1 MEHGVHSFMDM
12 QLAAFFHRLFV
23 WIYPALILLNRLFP
37 SLLKN
42 SQLDQGLP
50 PHLQWVSRIGLC
62 SRDMLELVQPASSAI
77 ILLLFFPTPLPFP
90 CNVNCILCLRR
101 PISASI

>member
-1 MEHGVHSFMDM
+1 MEHSVHSFMDR
-12 QLAAFFHRLFV
+12 QLAAFFHCLFV

-42 SQLDQGLP
+42 SQFDQGLP
-50 PHLQWVSRIGLC
+50 PHLQWVSGIGLC

-77 ILLLFFPTPLPFP
+77 ILLFSSFFSDPSSFSL
-90 CNVNCILCLRR
+90 
-101 PISASI
+101 

>member
-1 MEHGVHSFMDM
+1 MDR
-12 QLAAFFHRLFV
+12 QLAAFFHCLFV

-42 SQLDQGLP
+42 SQFDQGLP

-77 ILLLFFPTPLPFP
+77 ILLFSSFFSDPSSFSL
-90 CNVNCILCLRR
+90 
-101 PISASI
+101 